1 MAKFDKTLRDI
12 IQNIPQKFVSILTGK
27 KGVKIL
33 DNTFPSTKERVAD
46 LVLQLEDD
54 TIFHLELQT
63 QNDKNMPFRMLEYY
77 LLLKQ
82 RYPDK
87 PINQM
92 VLYVGDG
99 KPNMPDFLETDK
111 LKFSYEIKDIK
122 DIKCKELLESDSLED
137 KILAVLC
144 KVEDFEEYIFELTKE
159 LLKLPEKQRADYIR
173 KLLIALNYRPK
184 LKMKLKT
191 LLEERKMPLTITEEM
206 AKEDPFYDLGFKKGK
221 EEAKKEIAKNMYFEL
236 KMPIE
241 QISKILKV
249 PTEFVEKAIEEKEET

>member
-1 MAKFDKTLRDI
+1 MAKFDRTLRDI
-12 IQNIPQKFVSILTGK
+12 IQNIPQKFISILTGK

-46 LVLQLEDD
+46 LVLQLEDNS
-54 TIFHLELQT
+54 IFHLELQT

-77 LLLKQ
+77 LLLRQ

-87 PINQM
+87 PIKQM

-99 KPNMPDFLETDK
+99 RLNMPSSLETDN
-111 LKFSYEIKDIK
+111 LRFSYEIRDIK
-122 DIKCKELLESDSLED
+122 DIECKELLESDSLED

-144 KVEDFEEYIFELTKE
+144 KVEDFEEYIYVLTKE

-184 LKMKLKT
+184 LKEKLT
-191 LLEERKMPLTITEEM
+191 FILEERKMPLTITEEM
-206 AKEDPFYDLGFKKGK
+206 IKNDPFFKKGK
-221 EEAKKEIAKNMYFEL
+221 EEAKKEIAKKMYLEL
-236 KMPIE
+236 NLSIKQIAEILDVSIE
-241 QISKILKV
+241 FI
-249 PTEFVEKAIEEKEET
+249 EKAINEKNKN

>member
-1 MAKFDKTLRDI
+1 MAEFDKTLRDI

-27 KGVKIL
+27 KGTKIL

-46 LVLQLEDD
+46 LVLELEDGS
-54 TIFHLELQT
+54 IFHLELQT

-82 RYPDK
+82 RYPNK
-87 PINQM
+87 PIKQM

-99 KPNMPDFLETDK
+99 KPNMPNFLETDK
-111 LKFSYEIKDIK
+111 LKFNYELKDIK
-122 DIKCKELLESDSLED
+122 EIECKELLESDNLED

-144 KVEDFEEYIFELTKE
+144 KVKDFEKYIFSLIDE

-184 LKMKLKT
+184 LKEKLT
-191 LLEERKMPLTITEEM
+191 LIMEERDMPLTITEEM
-206 AKEDPFYDLGFKKGK
+206 IRNDPFFKKGK
-221 EEAKKEIAKNMYFEL
+221 EETKKEDVLNLYKKLNL
-236 KMPIE
+236 SPE
-241 QISKILKV
+241 QIADILNV
-249 PTEFVEKAIEEKEET
+249 PVDFVEKVIRETNSEKE

>member
-12 IQNIPQKFVSILTGK
+12 IQNIPQKFISILTGK
-27 KGVKIL
+27 KGTKIL
-33 DNTFPSTKERVAD
+33 DNTFPSTKERIAD
-46 LVLQLEDD
+46 LVLELEDD
-54 TIFHLELQT
+54 SVFHLELQT
-63 QNDKNMPFRMLEYY
+63 LNDKNMPFRMLEYY

-87 PINQM
+87 PIKQM

-99 KPNMPDFLETDK
+99 KPNMPSFLETDN
-111 LKFSYEIKDIK
+111 LRFSYEIRDIK
-122 DIKCKELLESDSLED
+122 DIECKELLESGSLED

-144 KVEDFEEYIFELTKE
+144 KVEDFEKYIFSLIDE

-184 LKMKLKT
+184 LKMKLKM
-191 LLEERKMPLTITEEM
+191 LMEERKLPLTITEEM
-206 AKEDPFYDLGFKKGK
+206 AKQDPFYDLGYKKGK

-241 QISKILKV
+241 QIAKVLKV
-249 PTEFVEKAIEEKEET
+249 STEFVKEIIKEENKT

>member
-27 KGVKIL
+27 KGSKIL

-46 LVLQLEDD
+46 LVLQLEDG

-99 KPNMPDFLETDK
+99 KPNMPNYLETDS
-111 LKFSYEIKDIK
+111 LKFIYELKDIK
-122 DIKCKELLESDSLED
+122 NIECKELLESDSLED
-137 KILAVLC
+137 KILVVLC
-144 KVEDFEEYIFELTKE
+144 KVENFETYIFSLIDE
-159 LLKLPEKQRADYIR
+159 LLKLSEKQRADYIR

-184 LKMKLKT
+184 LRLKLKT
-191 LLEERKMPLTITEEM
+191 LMEGRKLPLTITEEM
-206 AKEDPFYDLGFKKGK
+206 AKEDPFYDLGFKK
-221 EEAKKEIAKNMYFEL
+221 AKKEDIKKLYQKLKLNPQQIADIL
-236 KMPIE
+236 DLPI
-241 QISKILKV
+241 
-249 PTEFVEKAIEEKEET
+249 EFVEKVIKEKE

>member
-1 MAKFDKTLRDI
+1 MAEFDKTLRDL

-27 KGVKIL
+27 KGTKIL

-46 LVLQLEDD
+46 LVLQLEDGS
-54 TIFHLELQT
+54 IFHLELQT

-82 RYPDK
+82 RYPNK
-87 PINQM
+87 PIKQM

-99 KPNMPDFLETDK
+99 KPNMPNFLETDK
-111 LKFSYEIKDIK
+111 LKFSYELKDIK
-122 DIKCKELLESDSLED
+122 EIECKELLESDNLED

-144 KVEDFEEYIFELTKE
+144 KVKDFEKYIFSLIDE

-184 LKMKLKT
+184 LKERLT
-191 LLEERKMPLTITEEM
+191 SIWEEKGMPLTITEEM
-206 AKEDPFYDLGFKKGK
+206 IRNDPFFKK
-221 EEAKKEIAKNMYFEL
+221 AKKEDILNLYKELNLEPEKIAKV
-236 KMPIE
+236 
-241 QISKILKV
+241 LKV
-249 PTEFVEKAIEEKEET
+249 SVDFVEKVIKENKKLKY

>member
-1 MAKFDKTLRDI
+1 MAEFDKTLRDL

-46 LVLQLEDD
+46 LVLELEDNS
-54 TIFHLELQT
+54 IFHLELQT

-87 PINQM
+87 PIKQM

-99 KPNMPDFLETDK
+99 KLNMPNSLETDK

-122 DIKCKELLESDSLED
+122 SIECKELLESDNLED

-144 KVEDFEEYIFELTKE
+144 KVQDFEKYIFSLIDE
-159 LLKLPEKQRADYIR
+159 LLQLPEKQRADYIR

-184 LKMKLKT
+184 LKEKLI
-191 LLEERKMPLTITEEM
+191 LIMEERDMPLTITEEM
-206 AKEDPFYDLGFKKGK
+206 IRNDPFFKKGK
-221 EEAKKEIAKNMYFEL
+221 EETKKEDILNLYKELNLEPEKIA
-236 KMPIE
+236 
-241 QISKILKV
+241 KILKV
-249 PTEFVEKAIEEKEET
+249 PVDFVEKVIKEAYSEKG